1 MGVEP
6 VGPAATIAEA
16 LRLINETPIDA
27 ALLDAN
33 LAGRRVDDI
42 AAAKKTLPAAAYSK
56 TCRVGSGWVIA
67 GTAPGGVGFELCSPH
82 TEGG

>member
-1 MGVEP
+1 MLEDMGVEP

-42 AAAKKTLPAAAYSK
+42 AAALTRRSIPFAF
-56 TCRVGSGWVIA
+56 VSGY
-67 GTAPGGVGFELCSPH
+67 GRESSPRAF
-82 TEGG
+82 